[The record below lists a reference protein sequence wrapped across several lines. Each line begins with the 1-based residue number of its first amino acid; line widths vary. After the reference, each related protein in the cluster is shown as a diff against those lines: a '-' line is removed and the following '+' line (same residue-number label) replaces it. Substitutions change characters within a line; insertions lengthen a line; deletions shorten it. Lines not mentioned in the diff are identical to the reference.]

1 MGIERPTRRGFIAG
15 LGSLFIAA
23 PAIVRFASIMPVHA
37 FDEVP
42 LFGTQFG
49 WQHDDALYSEL
60 AAITR
65 RAFMPRIYTQIYK
78 ATPMLELLTRQG
90 RAVI

>member
-1 MGIERPTRRGFIAG
+1 MGIEQPSRRAVLTG

-23 PAIVRFASIMPVHA
+23 PAIVRAASIMPVHA

-49 WQHDDALYSEL
+49 WQHYDDLYGEL
-60 AAITR
+60 VAITR

-78 ATPMLELLTRQG
+78 STPALEFLTQQT
-90 RAVI
+90 